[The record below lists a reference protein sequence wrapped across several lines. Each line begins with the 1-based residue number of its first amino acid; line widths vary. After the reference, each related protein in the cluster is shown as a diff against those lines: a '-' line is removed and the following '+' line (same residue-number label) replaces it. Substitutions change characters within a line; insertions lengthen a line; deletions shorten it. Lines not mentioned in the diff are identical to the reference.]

1 MENEIETLNKKLDYA
16 NQTISDKDN
25 IIRELKD
32 SIQKKE
38 DDHAKEISKVMSE
51 SKVRR
56 KSAKNLSSYSSFKDI
71 EEAQGSSII
80 KSGHLKRQ

>member
-32 SIQKKE
+32 SIQKK
-38 DDHAKEISKVMSE
+38 
-51 SKVRR
+51 
-56 KSAKNLSSYSSFKDI
+56 
-71 EEAQGSSII
+71 
-80 KSGHLKRQ
+80 